1 MKKILSGVVA
11 ALLCGTSA
19 YAADVYEPPVEQPI
33 IEQPVAVEAAS
44 GWYLRGDAGYSF
56 TKLRGAH
63 FYQGSNANDR
73 DFDSA
78 DLDDSYTLGI
88 GAGYQVNNYLRGD
101 VTLDYLG
108 EADFEGSTSGACG
121 VAAACTSRDI
131 SSMTAWSLLANAYV
145 DIGTYGSITP
155 YVGAGIGG
163 TNVKWDKLRNTS
175 CETGNPANCD
185 PTVEHG
191 GKDKWRFTYALMAGA
206 SIDVTC
212 NVKADLGYRFRH
224 VLGGNMFGYEQ
235 NGGPGSDKGLYLHE
249 ARAGMRYS
257 FGGCEQPYEPVDYPA
272 PQPVYK

>member
-1 MKKILSGVVA
+1 MKKVLSGVVA
-11 ALLCGTSA
+11 ALLCGTSV
-19 YAADVYEPPVEQPI
+19 YAADMYEPPVEQPI
-33 IEQPVAVEAAS
+33 IEQPVAVESAS

-56 TKLRGAH
+56 NKLRGAH
-63 FYQGSNANDR
+63 YYQGSNGNVR
-73 DFDSA
+73 DFDHA
-78 DLDDSYTLGI
+78 ELDDSYTLGI
-88 GAGYQVNNYLRGD
+88 GVGYQVNNYLRAD

-108 EADFEGSTSGACG
+108 NAEFEGSTTGACG
-121 VAAACTSRDI
+121 VSGACTSRDI

-145 DIGTYGSITP
+145 DMGTYGSVTP

-191 GKDKWRFTYALMAGA
+191 GRDKWRFTYALMAGA

-224 VLGGNMFGYEQ
+224 VVGGDMFGYEQ

-257 FGGCEQPYEPVDYPA
+257 FGGCEQPYQPVDYPVE
-272 PQPVYK
+272 QPVYK